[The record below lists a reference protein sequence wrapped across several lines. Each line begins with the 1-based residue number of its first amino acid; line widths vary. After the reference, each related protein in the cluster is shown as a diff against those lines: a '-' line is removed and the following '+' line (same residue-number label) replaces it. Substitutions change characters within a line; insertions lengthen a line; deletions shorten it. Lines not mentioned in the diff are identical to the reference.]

1 MPANRRPS
9 AAARPP
15 VLRRLALLF
24 AALIC
29 APALAHA
36 EIQVDV
42 TRGNL
47 DPLPI
52 ATPDFIGQGGQ
63 ESAVGKDIARVVR
76 ADLERSGLF
85 RTIDPASYIEKVSDI
100 NVQPRFA
107 DWKLVNAKAL
117 AVGRA
122 TATADGKLR
131 GEYRLWDVSGEAPI
145 HDREYITTPENW
157 RRIAHKIADD
167 IYERLTGEKGYF
179 DTRIVF
185 ISESGP
191 KTKRIKKLAIM
202 DQDGANPSFL
212 TSGDFMVLTPRF
224 SPTAQMITY
233 MSFETG
239 RPRVFLFDIDKNR
252 QEVLG
257 DFSAMT
263 FSPRFMPDGAS
274 VLLTREGGGNSE
286 IYRMDLRTR
295 TMARLTTNPAI
306 DTSPSASPD
315 GAEIVFNSDRG
326 GSPQLYIMKADG
338 ADPKRI
344 SFGDGR
350 YMTPVWS
357 PRGDLIAFTKQAG
370 GRFQIGVMKPDGSG
384 ERILSESY
392 LDEGPSWSP
401 NGRVIMFFREGAPG
415 AGPSLWSVDLTGQNL
430 RRIQTPGDASD
441 PAWSPLLP

>member
-1 MPANRRPS
+1 MSAFRR
-9 AAARPP
+9 RIT
-15 VLRRLALLF
+15 ALFAVF
-24 AALIC
+24 AALLVQT
-29 APALAHA
+29 AAHA
-36 EIQVDV
+36 APVIDI

-47 DPLPI
+47 DPMPV
-52 ATPDFIGQGGQ
+52 ATPDFIAGAPAQTQ
-63 ESAVGKDIARVVR
+63 VAKDIARVIR

-85 RTIDPASYIEKVSDI
+85 RPIDPASYIEKISDI
-100 NVQPRFA
+100 NVQPRFP
-107 DWKLVNAKAL
+107 DWNIVNAKAL
-117 AVGRA
+117 VVGRA
-122 TATADGKLR
+122 TALPDGNLR
-131 GEYRLWDVSGEAPI
+131 GEFRLWDVTGEQQI
-145 HDREYITTPENW
+145 HSREYVTTQENW

-167 IYERLTGEKGYF
+167 IYEQLTGEKGYF

-185 ISESGP
+185 VSESGP
-191 KTKRIKKLAIM
+191 KTKRVKRLAAM
-202 DQDGANPSFL
+202 DQDGANPTFL
-212 TSGDFMVLTPRF
+212 TSGEYLVLTPRY

-239 RPRVFLFDIDKNR
+239 RPRVFLFDLDKNR

-257 DFSAMT
+257 EFSAMT

-295 TMARLTTNPAI
+295 AMTRLTTHPAI

-315 GAEIVFNSDRG
+315 GARIVFNSDRG
-326 GSPQLYIMKADG
+326 GSPQLYVMPAAG
-338 ADPKRI
+338 GEPARI

-392 LDEGPSWSP
+392 LDEGPTWSP
-401 NGRVIMFFREGAPG
+401 NGRVIMFFREGGPG

-441 PAWSPLLP
+441 PAWSPTLP